1 MAQEHARE
9 PIELLLQALNQF
21 EQTERDAVLR
31 WLLGATR
38 QPPDVAMDPG
48 MQHLLSGSARDRASE
63 LVGLL
68 GGSPRGAQQAVPVRL
83 PVDQHAA
90 LRDWCQEH
98 GFAMATV
105 IRGLVAQFL
114 ESQGASPRK

>member
-21 EQTERDAVLR
+21 EQAERDAVLR
-31 WLLGATR
+31 WLLGSTR
-38 QPPDVAMDPG
+38 RPPDVAPEPG
-48 MQHLLSGSARDRASE
+48 MVHLLSARDRASE

-114 ESQGASPRK
+114 ETQGASPGK

>member
-1 MAQEHARE
+1 MVQGDARE
-9 PIELLLQALNQF
+9 PIELLLQALNQL
-21 EQTERDAVLR
+21 ERVERDAVLR
-31 WLLGATR
+31 WLLGAIR
-38 QPPDVAMDPG
+38 QPPDATLDLG
-48 MQHLLSGSARDRASE
+48 MLNLLSARDRASE

-68 GGSPRGAQQAVPVRL
+68 GGSPRGAQRAVPVRL

-114 ESQGASPRK
+114 ETQGASPPK